1 MTKNK
6 MQSRRNAMAFTTHRS
21 HDFCPVVSML
31 AAVTLMSAA
40 LLPTQPALAQNYPVK
55 PVRIIVPQSAGGST
69 DFAARAVA
77 QKLGELLKENFIVDN
92 RPGAGSIN
100 GTDAVAKAAPDGY
113 TLLAVAASFTIN
125 PSLHKQLPF
134 DPIRD
139 FAPVTQM
146 AGLPHLLIA
155 HPSMPVKS
163 VKDLIAVA
171 KSKPG
176 EINYASS
183 GIATSTHLA
192 AELFMYM
199 TGTRMLN
206 VPYKGG
212 APAMVAMLSGECQI
226 NFATISTAL
235 PHARAGR
242 LRGIAVTS
250 AKRSITAPEFPT
262 IAESG
267 VPGYEHNSWIGLLAP
282 AKTPPAIVEKLNS
295 ETAKVVQLPEVKTL
309 LLREGLESHGGSSR
323 EFEGIIKAEVAK
335 WLKLTKAAGIKS
347 Q

>member
-1 MTKNK
+1 MRLMMNF
-6 MQSRRNAMAFTTHRS
+6 RATTR
-21 HDFCPVVSML
+21 
-31 AAVTLMSAA
+31 AAACASAA
-40 LLPTQPALAQNYPVK
+40 TLCITAPMQHVQAQNYPVK
-55 PVRIIVPQSAGGST
+55 SVRIIVPQSAGGST
-69 DFAARAVA
+69 DFAARVVA
-77 QKLGELLKENFIVDN
+77 QKLGETLKENFLVDN

-100 GTDAVAKAAPDGY
+100 GTDAVAKAPPDGY

-134 DPIRD
+134 DPVRD
-139 FAPVTQM
+139 FAPVTQI
-146 AGLPHLLIA
+146 AGLPHLLVV

-163 VKDLIAVA
+163 LKELVAVA

-183 GIATSTHLA
+183 GVATSTHLA

-212 APAMVAMLSGECQI
+212 APAMVAMLSGECQV

-235 PHARAGR
+235 PHARAGK

-250 AKRSITAPEFPT
+250 IKRSIAAPEFPT

-267 VPGYEHNSWIGLLAP
+267 VPDYEHNSWVGILAP
-282 AKTPPAIVEKLNS
+282 AKTPPTVVDRLNA
-295 ETAKVVQLPEVKTL
+295 EIARIVQLQDVKTL
-309 LLREGLESHGGSSR
+309 LLREGLESHGNPSK
-323 EFEGIIKAEVAK
+323 EFEAIIKTEVAR

>member
-1 MTKNK
+1 
-6 MQSRRNAMAFTTHRS
+6 MART
-21 HDFCPVVSML
+21 L
-31 AAVTLMSAA
+31 AVTALIAA
-40 LLPTQPALAQNYPVK
+40 PLLQSQHAVAQTASTSSGHAYPAK
-55 PVRIIVPQSAGGST
+55 SVRIIVPQSAGGST

-77 QKLGELLKENFIVDN
+77 QKLTEAFKENFLVDN

-125 PSLHKQLPF
+125 PSLHRQLPF
-134 DPIRD
+134 DPVRD
-139 FAPVTQM
+139 FAAVTQL
-146 AGLPHLLIA
+146 AGLPHLLVV

-163 VKDLIAVA
+163 VRELIAVA

-176 EINYASS
+176 AINYASS

-199 TGTRMLN
+199 TATRMVN

-212 APAMVAMLSGECQI
+212 APAMIAMLSGECQI

-235 PHARAGR
+235 PHARAGK

-250 AKRSITAPEFPT
+250 AKRSVAAPEFP
-262 IAESG
+262 AVSEAG
-267 VPGYEHNSWIGLLAP
+267 VAGYEHNSWVGMLAP
-282 AKTPPAIVEKLNS
+282 AKTPSTIVERLNS
-295 ETAKVVQLPEVKTL
+295 EIARIVQLQEIKTL
-309 LLREGLESHGGSSR
+309 LLREGLESQGNPSK
-323 EFEGIIKAEVAK
+323 EFDHIIRTEVAK

>member
-1 MTKNK
+1 MRITSNHIRGL
-6 MQSRRNAMAFTTHRS
+6 RRIACAG
-21 HDFCPVVSML
+21 VL
-31 AAVTLMSAA
+31 ALIA
-40 LLPTQPALAQNYPVK
+40 LPLYAQTYPSK
-55 PVRIIVPQSAGGST
+55 SVRIIVPQSAGGST

-77 QKLGELLKENFIVDN
+77 QKLGEMLKENFLVDN

-100 GTDAVAKAAPDGY
+100 GTDAVAKAPPDGH

-125 PSLHKQLPF
+125 PALHKQLPF
-134 DPIRD
+134 DPVRD
-139 FAPVTQM
+139 FAPVSQL
-146 AGLPHLLIA
+146 AGLPHLLVA

-163 VKDLIAVA
+163 VKELVAVA

-183 GIATSTHLA
+183 GVATSTHLA

-199 TGTRMLN
+199 TSTRMTN

-235 PHARAGR
+235 PHARNGK

-250 AKRSITAPEFPT
+250 SKRSVTAPEFPT

-267 VPGYEHNSWIGLLAP
+267 VAGYEHNSWIGMLAP
-282 AKTPPAIVEKLNS
+282 AKTPAAIVEKLNGDL
-295 ETAKVVQLPEVKTL
+295 AKIVHMQDIKTL
-309 LLREGLESHGGSSR
+309 LLREGLESYGGTTR
-323 EFEGIIKAEVAK
+323 EFDAVIKTEVAK

>member
-1 MTKNK
+1 M
-6 MQSRRNAMAFTTHRS
+6 RYTTSSKGGLRS
-21 HDFCPVVSML
+21 TAHGL
-31 AAVTLMSAA
+31 AAIALAAAA
-40 LLPTQPALAQNYPVK
+40 LLQTHDARAQSYPAK
-55 PVRIIVPQSAGGST
+55 TVRIIVPQSAGGST

-77 QKLGELLKENFIVDN
+77 QKLTEVFKENVLVDN

-100 GTDAVAKAAPDGY
+100 GTDAVAKALPDGY

-125 PSLHKQLPF
+125 PSLHRKLPF

-139 FAPVTQM
+139 FAPVTQI
-146 AGLPHLLIA
+146 AGLPHLLVV

-163 VKDLIAVA
+163 VKELIAVA

-183 GIATSTHLA
+183 GVATSTHLA

-199 TGTRMLN
+199 TGTRMVN

-212 APAMVAMLSGECQI
+212 APAMVAMLSGECQV
-226 NFATISTAL
+226 NFSTISTGL
-235 PHARAGR
+235 PHARAGK

-250 AKRSITAPEFPT
+250 AKRSIAAPEFPT
-262 IAESG
+262 VAEAG
-267 VPGYEHNSWIGLLAP
+267 VAGYEHNSWVGMLAP
-282 AKTPPAIVEKLNS
+282 AKTPQPVIERLNT
-295 ETAKVVQLPEVKTL
+295 EIAKIVQLQDIKTM
-309 LLREGLESHGGSSR
+309 LLREGLESYGNPAR
-323 EFEGIIKAEVAK
+323 DFEKVIAAEVAK
-335 WLKLTKAAGIKS
+335 WQKLTKAAGIIA

>member
-1 MTKNK
+1 MRFAMPPICRSITRRLAIAMLMTGLL
-6 MQSRRNAMAFTTHRS
+6 MQVQA
-21 HDFCPVVSML
+21 VS
-31 AAVTLMSAA
+31 
-40 LLPTQPALAQNYPVK
+40 AQSYPSK

-77 QKLGELLKENFIVDN
+77 QKLTEALKETFLVDN

-100 GTDAVAKAAPDGY
+100 GTDAVAKAPPDGY

-125 PSLHKQLPF
+125 PSLHRKLPF
-134 DPIRD
+134 DPIHD
-139 FAPVTQM
+139 FAPVTQI
-146 AGLPHLLIA
+146 AGLPHLLVV

-163 VKDLIAVA
+163 VKELIAVA

-192 AELFMYM
+192 AELFMHM
-199 TGTRMLN
+199 TGTQMVN

-212 APAMVAMLSGECQI
+212 APAMVAMLSGECQV

-235 PHARAGR
+235 PHARAGK

-250 AKRSITAPEFPT
+250 AKRSVTAPEFPT
-262 IAESG
+262 VSETGIA
-267 VPGYEHNSWIGLLAP
+267 GYEHNSWVGVLAP
-282 AKTPPAIVEKLNS
+282 AKTAPAIVERLNT
-295 ETAKVVQLPEVKTL
+295 EIARIVQLQEVKTL
-309 LLREGLESHGGSSR
+309 LLREGLEAHGNSAK
-323 EFEGIIKAEVAK
+323 EFEYTIKTEVAK
-335 WLKLTKAAGIKS
+335 WLKLAKAAGIKS